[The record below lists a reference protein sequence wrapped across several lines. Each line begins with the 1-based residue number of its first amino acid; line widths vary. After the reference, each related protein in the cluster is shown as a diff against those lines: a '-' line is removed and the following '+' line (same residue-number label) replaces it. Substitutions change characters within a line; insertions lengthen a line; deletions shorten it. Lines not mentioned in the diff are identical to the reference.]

1 MIRLSTMLNSNEPRP
16 LTTIGSRCAVYGS
29 HSTTSYHRALSLVL
43 VTIPL
48 VLCLA
53 TSANSLRDRLTIP
66 SYSAASE
73 SQIRFAIEN
82 NYDDTGPGAKG
93 PESAY
98 NTYSTLE
105 EALVSYI
112 DDPDTK
118 LPESERMKAIL
129 RLINTPKD
137 YERYNPSQAIRELPK
152 SVAEYTGYRNIP
164 TIAPIVLKKQPWHN
178 NQVLY
183 HDPRTNMGIYDLRG
197 ISVSNINSVKP
208 RERPQNLYKL
218 EDIHIPGQVGQVN
231 SLPVPNYY
239 PYLTKFIPAQSQYES
254 NPQHSYS
261 YGHRVSTRL
270 TYLTKQVFNILNEK
284 PGNFF
289 THEELLRLNGP

>member
-1 MIRLSTMLNSNEPRP
+1 MLP
-16 LTTIGSRCAVYGS
+16 II
-29 HSTTSYHRALSLVL
+29 
-43 VTIPL
+43 IPL

-53 TSANSLRDRLTIP
+53 TSANSLRDRMTIP

-137 YERYNPSQAIRELPK
+137 YERYNPNQAIRELPK

-164 TIAPIVLKKQPWHN
+164 TIAPIVLKKQPWQ

-183 HDPRTNMGIYDLRG
+183 HNPRTNMGIYDLRG

-208 RERPQNLYKL
+208 RDRPQNLYKL
-218 EDIHIPGQVGQVN
+218 EDIHIPGQVGHVAQV
-231 SLPVPNYY
+231 SQVKPLPVPNYY
-239 PYLTKFIPAQSQYES
+239 PYLTKFIPAQSQYEN

-261 YGHRVSTRL
+261 YGHRNAWPPRDEHDHHDSHLEASMRGYYTF
-270 TYLTKQVFNILNEK
+270 TGADGKQRTVHYTDRNRA
-284 PGNFF
+284 
-289 THEELLRLNGP
+289 H